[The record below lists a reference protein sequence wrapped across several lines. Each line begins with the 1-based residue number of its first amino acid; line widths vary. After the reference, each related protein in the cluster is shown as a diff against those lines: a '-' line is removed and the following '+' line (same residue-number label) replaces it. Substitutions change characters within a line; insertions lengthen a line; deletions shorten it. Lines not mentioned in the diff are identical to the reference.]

1 MRFSTKNIFFPH
13 TFAYIYP
20 GLWKRRQFVT
30 DLVNKK
36 LYLNKICSPS
46 KNLPLIIH
54 ISHMKTVKTKHPSL
68 QRTKIHS
75 LAPTLTQS
83 FTFLVHTTH
92 YHSLCTW
99 ILGHTQTNIHSW
111 TNIHNIYDKHRKFV
125 PISQYDKHAA
135 KTKFRE
141 AFVNNNIIQTNT
153 YKSFNKSSKMK
164 SLNVNM
170 LKILW

>member
-1 MRFSTKNIFFPH
+1 M
-13 TFAYIYP
+13 
-20 GLWKRRQFVT
+20 T

-99 ILGHTQTNIHSW
+99 ILDHTQTYIHEQ
-111 TNIHNIYDKHRKFV
+111 TYT
-125 PISQYDKHAA
+125 ISM
-135 KTKFRE
+135 
-141 AFVNNNIIQTNT
+141 TNT
-153 YKSFNKSSKMK
+153 E
-164 SLNVNM
+164 SLFQYRSMTSM
-170 LKILW
+170 LQKQNSEKPLLTIISCKQIHTNHSTNH